1 MANNVLDMLGR
12 AVLRI
17 GGMSP
22 QQIRQQ
28 VRANRTPKPMPTS
41 RGSKPSSPKPPAP
54 GSIKPKGQTNA
65 FARNGSVRD
74 FRNPKVAA
82 NRPPTLSPVPQRGGQ
97 ATPPNRP
104 AGGFGQSPGQ
114 KSLNL
119 KQGSEITRSSSGAA
133 TSTRQPAS
141 RGGALA
147 TQGRDPLGGQRSL
160 PPGRRGGPVEKA
172 GPTIDVKAETVS
184 TSRNGGGSRSVGS
197 SGRGSLPAGT
207 GKPNPA
213 SVAGGV
219 GRPPAGGS
227 RLAGLR
233 GGIGTGLGAVGT
245 GLTIASVLGAI
256 RDAKDGYDQAI
267 RQANLDKTLPQMT
280 PAQNAKAVRLGLAQP
295 SDVGNRNSGA
305 AGRTQARQAPAPPN
319 RTQVPAPAAP
329 RAPRSPAS
337 APVHAAPAQLRQ
349 APPAQQALAPAPVQP
364 SVYAPQV
371 GQAPRPNTPQPAAQ
385 PQPMSPQYGGND
397 EPGRL
402 GQSEGGYAGNSQQA
416 PANENGFDMERRR
429 AFLDADNSLDGM
441 AAVREL
447 LKRRKLSISVSD

>member
-28 VRANRTPKPMPTS
+28 TRANRTPKPMPRANTS
-41 RGSKPSSPKPPAP
+41 RPAPAPAPITRRSRVNGRVVPGTDTRGNRPIPPSRPPAPPAP
-54 GSIKPKGQTNA
+54 GSIQPRGQTNL
-65 FARNGSVRD
+65 FAQNGNPRN
-74 FRNPKVAA
+74 FRNPATAA

-104 AGGFGQSPGQ
+104 PGGFGTRTPGQ
-114 KSLNL
+114 GNL
-119 KQGSEITRSSSGAA
+119 DFRSNSQIVRSSA
-133 TSTRQPAS
+133 TSRTAPR
-141 RGGALA
+141 
-147 TQGRDPLGGQRSL
+147 
-160 PPGRRGGPVEKA
+160 
-172 GPTIDVKAETVS
+172 I
-184 TSRNGGGSRSVGS
+184 
-197 SGRGSLPAGT
+197 PAG
-207 GKPNPA
+207 G
-213 SVAGGV
+213 
-219 GRPPAGGS
+219 GRPPAGGG
-227 RLAGLR
+227 RPPAGGGLLAGLR

-305 AGRTQARQAPAPPN
+305 AGRTQARQAPAP
-319 RTQVPAPAAP
+319 AAP

-364 SVYAPQV
+364 SAYAPQA